1 VNLMK
6 CSLLFVLAAGCSAM
20 PSGSTQQPVAER
32 FRAKLAEYE
41 RLCASGHY
49 NDASTG
55 CRLLKL
61 SPRNFDGPGLVRVEG
76 QPLPIPK
83 EWVATKEGQFAHSIK
98 LPQPLG
104 ADSGYSEGM
113 SSQEYFEHLCAKEA
127 GEFIYRTVD
136 KVEGLMQ
143 LRPRSFAGGA
153 LMNHPYVIE
162 DPYGHTAGLV
172 EFSSYVYPLRYNFFE
187 TPARD
192 LSRASPYQR
201 KGFHPSYFLAPKPGQ
216 VIERISGYDGRHDL
230 TAKKEFAVSP
240 AASYGYV
247 WRGVRRSNDRNMG
260 IAGGELIVLD
270 LQTHEVLGVRRG
282 FVYASRMK
290 EPSYSGIDWEFGAVC
305 PRYNLEARGGRS
317 KDGDFEY
324 WFIRKVL
331 KPVNLTRPEPYLDVK
346 GN

>member
-1 VNLMK
+1 MK
-6 CSLLFVLAAGCSAM
+6 LLKFSLLFMLAAGCSAV
-20 PSGSTQQPVAER
+20 PFGSTQQPVAER
-32 FRAKLAEYE
+32 FRAKLVEYE

-61 SPRNFDGPGLVRVEG
+61 SPRNFDGPGLVKVEG

-98 LPQPLG
+98 LPQPLS
-104 ADSGYSEGM
+104 ADSGYREGM
-113 SSQEYFEHLCAKEA
+113 SPQEYFEHLCAKEA

-162 DPYGHTAGLV
+162 DPYGHVSDTQ
-172 EFSSYVYPLRYNFFE
+172 EFGRYIPPLRYEFFE
-187 TPARD
+187 TAAQDWSKTPQN
-192 LSRASPYQR
+192 QR
-201 KGFHPSYFLAPKPGQ
+201 RFFHPSYFDAPAPDQ
-216 VIERISGYDGRHDL
+216 VIERFSGYDGKDFA
-230 TAKKEFAVSP
+230 TARKTFGVEPRSK
-240 AASYGYV
+240 YGYI
-247 WRGVRRSNDRNMG
+247 WRGIRRPNDRAMG

-270 LQTHEVLGVRRG
+270 LADRSVLGVRRG

-331 KPVNLTRPEPYLDVK
+331 KPINLTRPEPYLDVK
-346 GN
+346 GK